1 MPPER
6 STKPAQ
12 KTQLNTP
19 QGISAFSAA
28 CKKLVVFQVK
38 AGIIIYY
45 TAGIYLLCFVS
56 IPYIVSVSENIMSFP
71 GVSSTASKAGLP

>member
-38 AGIIIYY
+38 VKIVITGILFTLFRKHSLY
-45 TAGIYLLCFVS
+45 GCRF
-56 IPYIVSVSENIMSFP
+56 
-71 GVSSTASKAGLP
+71 

>member
-19 QGISAFSAA
+19 QGISAFFVA
-28 CKKLVVFQVK
+28 KKLVVFQVK
-38 AGIIIYY
+38 AKIVITGILFTLFRKHSLY
-45 TAGIYLLCFVS
+45 GCRF
-56 IPYIVSVSENIMSFP
+56 
-71 GVSSTASKAGLP
+71 